1 MSKFLS
7 PSFEDNQ
14 GSTFAFAYGFYDWPL
29 GSLAHSPRPWSRGR
43 ATSGRWGRCRSW
55 GTCRRGWASRA
66 LLEAKREAILKLGF
80 MMLGWGVS
88 YKYKIYIN
96 GVNKN
101 IMHIYIY
108 TWEIELA
115 LPKSCQIISMPR
127 RQLQQIQ
134 DKKNM
139 PRPPVPAAPVPEV
152 PRGQFQLTPAS
163 AKVRK
168 FHGGLSSQHFSF
180 WEAYH
185 IKEISLWIILFW
197 FCFWSTH

>member
-14 GSTFAFAYGFYDWPL
+14 GSTFAFAYGSYDWPL

-88 YKYKIYIN
+88 YKYKIYTN

-101 IMHIYIY
+101 IMHIYI
-108 TWEIELA
+108 
-115 LPKSCQIISMPR
+115 PGKSNLLCPNLVKSFRCPGDNCNRSRIRRTCHVHRCRQPQCLKSHEDSSSWLLHQLKCESFMGGYQANTLVFEKLII
-127 RQLQQIQ
+127 
-134 DKKNM
+134 
-139 PRPPVPAAPVPEV
+139 
-152 PRGQFQLTPAS
+152 
-163 AKVRK
+163 
-168 FHGGLSSQHFSF
+168 
-180 WEAYH
+180 
-185 IKEISLWIILFW
+185 
-197 FCFWSTH
+197 

>member
-1 MSKFLS
+1 MHGVLRGWFLWRSAVGGPPSTTSEILGGGFFSLATWFPCQYNPLFFDPNMSKFLS

-108 TWEIELA
+108 LGNRTCFA
-115 LPKSCQIISMPR
+115 QI
-127 RQLQQIQ
+127 
-134 DKKNM
+134 
-139 PRPPVPAAPVPEV
+139 
-152 PRGQFQLTPAS
+152 
-163 AKVRK
+163 
-168 FHGGLSSQHFSF
+168 LSNHFDAQETIATDSG
-180 WEAYH
+180 
-185 IKEISLWIILFW
+185 
-197 FCFWSTH
+197 